1 MTEIILNFV
10 PLVLLFAVGL
20 FFGKIKVF
28 KPEDGDLLLKV
39 VFNIALPALLL
50 LSVARA
56 RLTWD
61 VAFLPLISAGIILL
75 TYLFMLAASKRMQVE
90 RKTRGVMLVGAM
102 ILNVGFIIPFVM
114 AAYGEEGLARL
125 MIFDLGNGI
134 MVFTFVYYQACKYGS
149 SPADACLMR
158 NKLLKSPPLWA
169 LLTGII
175 LNLLDARIP
184 RVAVQFLEI
193 AGDLTVP
200 LLMLVIGFF
209 FHMKVT
215 NLRALLLVIFIRM
228 GAGLA
233 AGLAV
238 SSLLGLEGIARDIVV
253 LGCATPVGYNTLTF
267 TSLENLDREFAAG
280 LVSISVLTG
289 MIYVPLLIFLLS
301 L

>member
-1 MTEIILNFV
+1 VTEIIQNII

-20 FFGKIKVF
+20 FFRKIGVF

-39 VFNIALPALLL
+39 VFYIALPALLL

-56 RLTWD
+56 RLTWG
-61 VAFLPLISAGIILL
+61 VAFLPLISAGVIFL
-75 TYLFMLAASKRMQVE
+75 TYLFMLATSKPLRVE
-90 RKTRGVMLVGAM
+90 RMTRGVMLVGAM

-114 AAYGEEGLARL
+114 TAYGEEGLARL
-125 MIFDLGNGI
+125 MIFDLGNGF
-134 MVFTFVYYQACKYGS
+134 MVFTFVYYQACKYGGG
-149 SPADACLMR
+149 PADACLMR

-169 LLTGII
+169 LVAGVA
-175 LNLLDARIP
+175 LNLLDVEIP
-184 RVAVQFLEI
+184 NVAVHFLEI

-209 FHMKVT
+209 FHVKVT

-228 GAGLA
+228 GAGLLI
-233 AGLAV
+233 GLAIV
-238 SSLLGLEGIARDIVV
+238 NILGLEGLLKNIVV

-280 LVSISVLTG
+280 LVSISVLAG
-289 MIYVPLLIFLLS
+289 MVYVPLLIFLLS